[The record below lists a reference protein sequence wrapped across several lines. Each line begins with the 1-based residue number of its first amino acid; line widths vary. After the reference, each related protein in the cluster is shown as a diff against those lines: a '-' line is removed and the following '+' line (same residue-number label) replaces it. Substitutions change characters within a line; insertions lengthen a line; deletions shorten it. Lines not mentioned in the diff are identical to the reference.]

1 MDELIRQIHAWRRD
15 LERDPSQRLYHR
27 IAESLLKVGRPA
39 AALDIAEKG
48 LFIHDKKYLT
58 CIEAKGLALLALGR
72 YAAAVET
79 LKPIAAQL
87 GSVETKRKLAAAMF
101 GATMDDE
108 AAALCRDL
116 LRLNPFDRETKQLLS
131 KGRQALPEPITSE
144 PPLPEDE
151 EPPPPAEEEPELPPA
166 EWERPR
172 REPLR
177 ELRHEESPPLAA
189 EKPVEQPDSPPQSA
203 KSTAPAEK
211 AASAPAKTRE
221 VPADPQTPIIASA
234 GIEGLVAHLATE
246 GQKPLEADA
255 VNEADELVEDF
266 FRRMETNGN
275 GSKPAVTFVPSPPEP
290 ASHSME
296 PEVTP
301 EEHSVE
307 YDPTEG
313 FDDAVDLEEVDVFG
327 ELGTE
332 TRPAHVNA
340 VPSSAEPLPA
350 QESATEKVA
359 AESTELVYEPVPED
373 GDAVTEAE
381 AEAAE
386 KKERGLRGWFRR
398 WRSKKEA

>member
-101 GATMDDE
+101 GATLDDE
-108 AAALCRDL
+108 AGTLCRDL

-172 REPLR
+172 RELLR
-177 ELRHEESPPLAA
+177 EPRHEESPPPA
-189 EKPVEQPDSPPQSA
+189 VEQPISPPQSTKPA
-203 KSTAPAEK
+203 APAEK
-211 AASAPAKTRE
+211 AAAAPAKARE
-221 VPADPQTPIIASA
+221 VPTEPQTPMISGA

-275 GSKPAVTFVPSPPEP
+275 GSKPTVTVVSSPPET

-296 PEVTP
+296 PEVAQ

-313 FDDAVDLEEVDVFG
+313 IDAAVDLEEVDVFG

-332 TRPAHVNA
+332 SRPAHMKA
-340 VPSSAEPLPA
+340 TPSPAESIPA
-350 QESATEKVA
+350 QESATEEVA
-359 AESTELVYEPVPED
+359 AESTELVYEPAPED
-373 GDAVTEAE
+373 GDTVTEAE
-381 AEAAE
+381 AESAE
-386 KKERGLRGWFRR
+386 KKDRGLRGWFRR